1 MKRLITILYLILICL
16 YFANLIINHDYSFN
30 FYFVGILVISGFL
43 TISNF
48 SQKNEDKPINL
59 IKYKAFNTF
68 SIISYF
74 SILLCI
80 ILFFTTDEINNKY
93 SIVFFIYSL
102 NLFIFIFVG
111 VKFRDSNLINP

>member
-1 MKRLITILYLILICL
+1 MKIFITSLYLILICL
-16 YFANLIINHDYSFN
+16 YFANLIINYDYSFN

-48 SQKNEDKPINL
+48 SQRNDEKPINP
-59 IKYKAFNTF
+59 IKIKVFNTL
-68 SIISYF
+68 SIVSYF

-80 ILFFTTDEINNKY
+80 VLFFTVDEINNKY

-102 NLFIFIFVG
+102 NLFLFIFLV
-111 VKFRDSNLINP
+111 VKFRDSDLINT